1 MRAAVG
7 KEDEMAL
14 HDMYDQRSVPL
25 EFTVFL
31 LNRLARFWGKTTPD
45 TYGILKKTGALD
57 EYILPNW
64 EVLHSEGTEAL
75 LGDVTGYVR
84 GRGVAL

>member
-1 MRAAVG
+1 
-7 KEDEMAL
+7 MAL
-14 HDMYDQRSVPL
+14 NDVHGQRSVL
-25 EFTVFL
+25 LDFTVFL

-45 TYGILKKTGALD
+45 TYGILKKSGTLD
-57 EYILPNW
+57 NYILPNW

-84 GRGVAL
+84 SCGVAL